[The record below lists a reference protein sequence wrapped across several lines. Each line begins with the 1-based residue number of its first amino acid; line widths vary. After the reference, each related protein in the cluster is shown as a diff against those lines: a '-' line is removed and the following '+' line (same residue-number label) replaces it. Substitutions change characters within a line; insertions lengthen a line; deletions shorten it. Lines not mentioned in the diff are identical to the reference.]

1 MAQQKYYTILTE
13 VGKSKIAN
21 ATVLN
26 EKVQFSKMQLGDG
39 GGSQYEPHEKQTELK
54 NKVWEGSISNV
65 KVDENNPNWIVVE
78 TAIPGNSG
86 GFTVREVGLFDDAG
100 ELLAV
105 GKYPETYKPVVDDG
119 CVKDLF
125 VRVILMV
132 VNTSAITLKIDPTVI
147 LASMKDLND
156 LRKEVSAKID
166 TAKTELNSK
175 IDEVR
180 SDLDSIELTAEKVSV
195 KDVEK
200 NFTSVNTEGV
210 LQELAVKDKSLDTKI
225 VSTKSDLTNQFDHFT
240 GEIDNLKQSVS
251 SGKELIATAVTG
263 KDVPTNG
270 SDSFK
275 QMADNIDSIKTKLPI
290 MEDDVG
296 VAEDNEGNVYRV
308 IDIEDK
314 QVYKDPKNKIFKKWS
329 TPFLNY
335 VKNLFMDKNGDV
347 YFTGYSTS
355 TSLYKYTS
363 EGTLVWQ
370 YKGLST
376 LNKAIYDDNDYI
388 YIWQQV
394 TGTDIGNLHKL
405 DLNGNLVWSY
415 QSKNLRDV
423 ALDENNS
430 IYIGTN
436 GVDGKILKLDSKG
449 EEIWNRKA
457 PYFDSIKLYD
467 DKNIYYS
474 TWNSSTSGSL
484 VKLDYN
490 GDTIWEYKSPNIP
503 TNDFNSVNFDSKGDV
518 YFISDG
524 SLVKLDYNGDTIWRV
539 TGSWVS
545 LCVTDI
551 GEVYGCLNSYRT
563 SPMDTIEVV
572 MRVNGDG
579 EKVWTYELKKSWFTM
594 LDTLGN
600 IYVTSEKEGNMYGS
614 IIKLTPE
621 GHLLWQ
627 YDTYKTYSLVL
638 DNEGGVYVGGNANS
652 NGGLEKIKD
661 NYTLEKVAVLKER
674 EVN

>member
-86 GFTVREVGLFDDAG
+86 GFTVREVGLFDDSG
-100 ELLAV
+100 ELLAI

-119 CVKDLF
+119 CIKDLF

-195 KDVEK
+195 KDVEN

-251 SGKELIATAVTG
+251 NGKELIATAVTG

-270 SDSFK
+270 GDSFEA
-275 QMADNIDSIKTKLPI
+275 MADNIDSIKTKLPI
-290 MEDDVG
+290 LEGDAGVTELEDGQICG
-296 VAEDNEGNVYRV
+296 VTK
-308 IDIEDK
+308 IE
-314 QVYKDPKNKIFKKWS
+314 QRQTYK
-329 TPFLNY
+329 
-335 VKNLFMDKNGDV
+335 
-347 YFTGYSTS
+347 
-355 TSLYKYTS
+355 
-363 EGTLVWQ
+363 
-370 YKGLST
+370 
-376 LNKAIYDDNDYI
+376 
-388 YIWQQV
+388 
-394 TGTDIGNLHKL
+394 TDINL
-405 DLNGNLVWSY
+405 
-415 QSKNLRDV
+415 
-423 ALDENNS
+423 
-430 IYIGTN
+430 
-436 GVDGKILKLDSKG
+436 
-449 EEIWNRKA
+449 
-457 PYFDSIKLYD
+457 
-467 DKNIYYS
+467 
-474 TWNSSTSGSL
+474 
-484 VKLDYN
+484 
-490 GDTIWEYKSPNIP
+490 
-503 TNDFNSVNFDSKGDV
+503 
-518 YFISDG
+518 
-524 SLVKLDYNGDTIWRV
+524 
-539 TGSWVS
+539 
-545 LCVTDI
+545 
-551 GEVYGCLNSYRT
+551 
-563 SPMDTIEVV
+563 
-572 MRVNGDG
+572 
-579 EKVWTYELKKSWFTM
+579 EKVWTKDTQDAAIALKADSNFIYSSGSEGYVYKHDFNGNEVWRYKDIYYNSY
-594 LDTLGN
+594 LAVDEEN
-600 IYVTSEKEGNMYGS
+600 IYFANSTSINKMSKDKNLLWTKKLTNKGSIQDLSVDSTGNTFVSTSTGYIIKIDTNGEEKWFKQPITNNLYAVSVDTEGNSYTGGLS
-614 IIKLTPE
+614 GYHVYKYSPNGELTWEKKLSNTQIQTLYIDSFNKIIYVGDSNGQLNKV
-621 GHLLWQ
+621 
-627 YDTYKTYSLVL
+627 SL
-638 DNEGGVYVGGNANS
+638 EGGNNTIWNKQVLGRQLKRITLDQQFYPYISHEASRYIFKIEPSSGDYIWRYDAQNTLYNAIALDAGKNFIIYS
-652 NGGLEKIKD
+652 DIENTGINKLSD
-661 NYTLEKVAVLKER
+661 NYTIETLALLEGYEK
-674 EVN
+674 